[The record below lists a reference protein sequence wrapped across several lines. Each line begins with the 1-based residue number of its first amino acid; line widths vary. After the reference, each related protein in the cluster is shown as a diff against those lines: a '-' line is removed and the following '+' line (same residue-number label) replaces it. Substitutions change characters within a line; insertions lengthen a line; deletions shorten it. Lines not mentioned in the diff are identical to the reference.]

1 MISHFDR
8 YAGLFF
14 LAIGLFFSVESFS
27 ISSSAYGSNVG
38 PNIFPLGLGILLIL
52 LSLRLIYE
60 DWKKGSVERKE
71 SWKVRREDLQR
82 FFLLLF
88 LSFAYVLLLERLG
101 YVISTFFF
109 LFLSFQAMEKGKWVS
124 SFLIALLFSSI
135 VYYLFAVVL
144 KGTLPGLPAWLGG

>member
-8 YAGLFF
+8 YASLFF
-14 LAIGLFFSVESFS
+14 LAIGLFFSVECFS

-52 LSLRLIYE
+52 LSLRLFYV
-60 DWKKGSVERKE
+60 DWKKGSVEGKE
-71 SWKVRREDLQR
+71 HWKVRREDLQR

-109 LFLSFQAMEKGKWVS
+109 LLFSFQAMERGKWVS

-135 VYYLFAVVL
+135 VYYLFVV
-144 KGTLPGLPAWLGG
+144 